1 MTSVQNWLVKGFP
14 SIFTA
19 LAHILVRRL
28 LGAASRN
35 AHESRENLGA
45 TPNQS
50 ILDRAM
56 EILFEKT
63 PHYNPIPNL

>member
-1 MTSVQNWLVKGFP
+1 MTSVQNCLVRGCP

-19 LAHILVRRL
+19 LVHILVRRL

-35 AHESRENLGA
+35 AQESRENLGA

-50 ILDRAM
+50 ILDRTR

-63 PHYNPIPNL
+63 PHSNPNL